1 MTARHLDGPVPGYLG
16 RVLASES
23 EPVGTCFQVAPG
35 VLVTA
40 WHVLDDVAAAV
51 KDAQVLVEP
60 LAGGESFEAT
70 VTRLDQVH
78 DLAVLT
84 CGDGLPGTAGQLVA
98 TDQMAPGTQVTVTGH
113 CVIDDSG
120 HTARSLT
127 TIGQWAGPA
136 TWEDAMPT
144 GRMTAEGLLPGM
156 SGAPV
161 IPMPWALGIWV
172 VWAGGSGL
180 LVLVTLGSSWSGACQ
195 WPACRAGGRPAPRAD
210 GRCSRGRCGIS
221 AGQAAGLLARV
232 MTASAIRVPVSARVA
247 CSK

>member
-1 MTARHLDGPVPGYLG
+1 MAACHLDGPVPGYLG
-16 RVLASES
+16 RVLDSDG

-51 KDAQVLVEP
+51 ADAQVPVDP
-60 LAGGESFEAT
+60 LAGGESFETT
-70 VTRLDQVH
+70 VARLDQVH

-84 CGDGLPGTAGQLVA
+84 SEDCLPGAAGELVA
-98 TDQMAPGTQVTVTGH
+98 TDRMAPGTLVTVTGH
-113 CVIDDSG
+113 CVIDDAG

-161 IPMPWALGIWV
+161 IRTSDGTVAGVVSGRYNSVDGWLAL
-172 VWAGGSGL
+172 
-180 LVLVTLGSSWSGACQ
+180 
-195 WPACRAGGRPAPRAD
+195 P
-210 GRCSRGRCGIS
+210 S
-221 AGQAAGLLARV
+221 AHGHR
-232 MTASAIRVPVSARVA
+232 
-247 CSK
+247 